1 MGQTLERRGV
11 EDGLVVTGVTSELF
25 HDGWPF
31 VKDHLKR
38 GLAHS
43 YGELD
48 LDDLYDGIA
57 DKRMQLWVA
66 VVEDTGVIVAAMVTE
81 IVNYPKIKVAR
92 LIVVGG
98 SRLDG
103 WCPFME
109 TIKDWAKS
117 EGCSRVEGLAQ
128 DGWVRVLKEYGFR
141 KLYNLCGVDI

>member
-1 MGQTLERRGV
+1 MDQTLERRGV

-81 IVNYPKIKVAR
+81 IVNYPKIK
-92 LIVVGG
+92 
-98 SRLDG
+98 
-103 WCPFME
+103 
-109 TIKDWAKS
+109 DWAKS
-117 EGCSRVEGLAQ
+117 EGCSRVEGLAR